1 MIWGYHH
8 LRKHPYVWTGWK
20 KSTIFR
26 FPGSWVPY
34 GYLSSLVESAP
45 GSGPQTCPIWVSW
58 WYWIK
63 IHAKLNQIIKM
74 DSSCL
79 FSRKQGTHALHLWR
93 KSQEALGFT
102 FTKAWT
108 SSLNNTQ
115 IWGKDLGRPIWA
127 GSLGVA
133 YSIVSCSHVHLPPD
147 SLQGQHI
154 YTVRTL
160 RKLPT
165 ARSGFCDSMSNNWTP
180 RDLPFCDSCCL
191 VGSLACISIW

>member
-1 MIWGYHH
+1 M
-8 LRKHPYVWTGWK
+8 K
-20 KSTIFR
+20 KNPIFR

-63 IHAKLNQIIKM
+63 IRAKINQIIKNGFK
-74 DSSCL
+74 L
-79 FSRKQGTHALHLWR
+79 FSRKQGIHALHLWR

-115 IWGKDLGRPIWA
+115 IWGTGFGTTYVGRQFGGCILYTFLQPCSSSTRFSA
-127 GSLGVA
+127 RPA
-133 YSIVSCSHVHLPPD
+133 YIHCED
-147 SLQGQHI
+147 
-154 YTVRTL
+154 
-160 RKLPT
+160 
-165 ARSGFCDSMSNNWTP
+165 TP
-180 RDLPFCDSCCL
+180 EAAYCQVWLLWFNVKQL
-191 VGSLACISIW
+191 NT